1 MSYINLVP
9 FYLYRRITEIL
20 YMKKLILMMCAFLCV
35 QCTGK
40 KVANVDD
47 TIGYDFELQEQ
58 MSFKEVAYP
67 DLLGST
73 MQLMKK
79 DSFLF
84 INEFHGD
91 SLIHIFNLKTAQK
104 EGNLVASGNG
114 PNELISPLELQ
125 IVDDNLWVLSRQLH
139 LLNHIPFSALDE
151 NPVLLKDGLIKSEAD
166 CFIPLDENRIVFSGF
181 FRKRYGLMNLNDR
194 EVINEFGDYPDFWAD
209 EKDFPTEAKAMFHQ
223 SRFAINTDKHLFASC
238 SYFVLEIYSYDSKG
252 MDAPELKYRKQ
263 LGKYEYDFESGGR
276 VTATMRPGA
285 DLVSVDIVSGGEYL
299 YVLIQDEK
307 NRKHRNLMV
316 LDWAGKPIKLLK
328 SGKRITCLAVDEK
341 EGVGYCIIQDPE
353 DKLVSFRL

>member
-1 MSYINLVP
+1 
-9 FYLYRRITEIL
+9 
-20 YMKKLILMMCAFLCV
+20 MKKLVLMMCAFLCV

-40 KVANVDD
+40 RVANVDD

-58 MSFKEVAYP
+58 MSFQEVAYP
-67 DLLGST
+67 DLLGSA

-79 DSFLF
+79 GNLLL

-104 EGNLVASGNG
+104 EGSLVASGNG

-125 IVDDNLWVLSRQLH
+125 MADDNLWVLSRQLH
-139 LLNHIPFSALDE
+139 LLNHIPFSAIDE
-151 NPVLLKDGLIKSEAD
+151 NPVLTKDGLIKPEAD
-166 CFIPLDENRIVFSGF
+166 CFIPLDENRIVLSGF
-181 FRKRYGLMNLNDR
+181 FKKRYGLMNLNDR

-209 EKDFPTEAKAMFHQ
+209 EKD
-223 SRFAINTDKHLFASC
+223 
-238 SYFVLEIYSYDSKG
+238 LEIYSYDSKG
-252 MDAPELKYRKQ
+252 MDAPELRYRKQ

-276 VTATMRPGA
+276 VTTKMRPGA
-285 DLVSVDIVSGGEYL
+285 DLASVDIVSGEEYL
-299 YVLIQDEK
+299 YVLVQDEK
-307 NRKHRNLMV
+307 NRKHRNIMV
-316 LDWAGKPIKLLK
+316 LDWAGKPVKLLK

>member
-1 MSYINLVP
+1 
-9 FYLYRRITEIL
+9 
-20 YMKKLILMMCAFLCV
+20 
-35 QCTGK
+35 
-40 KVANVDD
+40 
-47 TIGYDFELQEQ
+47 

-181 FRKRYGLMNLNDR
+181 FNQFVNHLFFSSPFAFCML
-194 EVINEFGDYPDFWAD
+194 P
-209 EKDFPTEAKAMFHQ
+209 FPVLFIFVHDSSTTNRHFHFTVYFFTLERCVLTLRCKIFHIDHIRFFRVDHNHIRIF
-223 SRFAINTDKHLFASC
+223 SRFQEPLFVRC
-238 SYFVLEIYSYDSKG
+238 RIC
-252 MDAPELKYRKQ
+252 
-263 LGKYEYDFESGGR
+263 
-276 VTATMRPGA
+276 
-285 DLVSVDIVSGGEYL
+285 
-299 YVLIQDEK
+299 
-307 NRKHRNLMV
+307 
-316 LDWAGKPIKLLK
+316 AGL
-328 SGKRITCLAVDEK
+328 
-341 EGVGYCIIQDPE
+341 
-353 DKLVSFRL
+353 